1 MKIFITLD
9 YELVL
14 GRRTGTVNSCLVQ
27 STKAFCQMLSVY
39 NVPATFFVDCAYLLR
54 MRELKDKYPALQ
66 KDYEDVVSN
75 LKYLQKQGHS
85 LQYHFHPQ
93 WLYSTYDDEGWHMD
107 YDHYKLSDVEES
119 KLRHDF
125 KEGTM
130 LLESITGE
138 KPVAFRAGGFSLT
151 TCKYYIDLFQENG
164 IFIDSSVNGGK
175 VKSKLHE
182 YDYSKAPKRT
192 LWKFE
197 NDVNVPEENGRFT
210 EYSITRVGRKKP
222 GVFSFI
228 KRYILKAR
236 YHSTIEYC
244 DGGGSE
250 FSKFDTFKKYFPTLF
265 RFSRGY
271 MTMDI
276 FYSCDLVK
284 QYETVSKTDENNL
297 VVIGHP
303 KHLSDGAINNIE
315 IFIKRALKDG
325 AIFCAINK

>member
-1 MKIFITLD
+1 
-9 YELVL
+9 
-14 GRRTGTVNSCLVQ
+14 
-27 STKAFCQMLSVY
+27 
-39 NVPATFFVDCAYLLR
+39 
-54 MRELKDKYPALQ
+54 
-66 KDYEDVVSN
+66 
-75 LKYLQKQGHS
+75 
-85 LQYHFHPQ
+85 
-93 WLYSTYDDEGWHMD
+93 MD

-210 EYSITRVGRKKP
+210 EYSITRVGRKKL
-222 GVFSFI
+222 GIFLY

-236 YHSTIEYC
+236 YHSTI
-244 DGGGSE
+244 S
-250 FSKFDTFKKYFPTLF
+250 
-265 RFSRGY
+265 
-271 MTMDI
+271 I
-276 FYSCDLVK
+276 V
-284 QYETVSKTDENNL
+284 TV
-297 VVIGHP
+297 V
-303 KHLSDGAINNIE
+303 A
-315 IFIKRALKDG
+315 
-325 AIFCAINK
+325 